1 VTSAPLSSTVFAEF
15 NPGVPMKNFVRG
27 TLAALMVGS
36 AGAAFAADLPV
47 YKAPPPAPPV
57 FTWTGLYG
65 GVNIGYA
72 FGDSSRE
79 TGSLAYL
86 TGFLPAGQTFGSPI
100 APFGSAWSVDQNL
113 HGVAGGGQLGYNY
126 QFNPWLVLGVEADIQ
141 ATDAVSHSNTAIG
154 LIDAFGTHIQSINST
169 KNVDWFGT
177 VRGRIGLTLP
187 SIPNLMVYGT
197 GGFAYGQVINN
208 VGFADNFLT
217 QRISSVGHGYF
228 DNTKAGWAAGG
239 GVEWSPS
246 QFPSWS
252 LKAEYLYVDLGA
264 TNVYSVPLNGGVPG
278 LGGAFGATTPLFAAT
293 HNSPTRFHTIR
304 AGINWHFDPF
314 ASTAVATAG
323 GALPSIKGP
332 PPPAVFVD
340 SYQPFQVRL
349 KIAGVMPL
357 AGHGTVFDS
366 GAGHPLLGSI
376 GRVTGLTG
384 ANGVIAGASTNT
396 SSSVIPMID
405 AAYYLTKNW
414 AIEAICC
421 VTPHHIQGT
430 GTIASDFARAWLF
443 PPSVM
448 AQYHFTNFGAVQPYL
463 GVGVNFTT
471 FWNVRVNNDVWSI
484 PTAPGS
490 TLAGLGIPAVNATFQ
505 YATVTPSWG
514 VVGQAGVDYM
524 LNEHWGVNVDFKYV
538 GMHPTVHS
546 TVIAF
551 APGAPAVGAIFI
563 PVKVSLP
570 INPIVVSAGL
580 TYRFGGSL
588 LSPLF

>member
-1 VTSAPLSSTVFAEF
+1 VTSAPLSSTVIAEF

-72 FGDSSRE
+72 FGDSTRE
-79 TGSLAYL
+79 TGGLGYLSAGGLA
-86 TGFLPAGQTFGSPI
+86 A

-141 ATDAVSHSNTAIG
+141 ATDAVSHSNTAVGIVDG
-154 LIDAFGTHIQSINST
+154 AGPHILTMNST

-177 VRGRIGLTLP
+177 VRGRVGLTLP
-187 SIPNLMVYGT
+187 SMPNLMAYGT

-208 VGFADNFLT
+208 VGFADNFIGT
-217 QRISSVGHGYF
+217 AISAIGHGYY
-228 DNTKAGWAAGG
+228 DNTKVGWTAGG

-246 QFPSWS
+246 AFPSWS
-252 LKAEYLYVDLGA
+252 LKAEYLYVDLGTTTA
-264 TNVYSVPLNGGVPG
+264 NSVPLNALPGFGPGG
-278 LGGAFGATTPLFAAT
+278 PLFAAA
-293 HNSPTRFHTIR
+293 NSSPTRFHTVR
-304 AGINWHFDPF
+304 AGVNWHFDPF
-314 ASTAVATAG
+314 AAIAPSSAG

-332 PPPAVFVD
+332 PPPAAFVD

-376 GRVTGLTG
+376 GVQSGLTTL
-384 ANGVIAGASTNT
+384 NGVIAGASTNT
-396 SSSVIPMID
+396 SKSIIPMLD

-421 VTPHHIQGT
+421 VAPHHIQGT
-430 GTIASDFARAWLF
+430 GTISSDFARAWLF

-448 AQYHFTNFGAVQPYL
+448 VQYHFTNFGAVQPYL

-471 FWNVRVNNDVWSI
+471 FWNTRVNNDTWSI
-484 PTAPGS
+484 PFALGS
-490 TLAGLGIPAVNATFQ
+490 PLAGAGGVLSTFQ
-505 YATVTPSWG
+505 YATVSPSWG
-514 VVGQAGVDYM
+514 PVGQVGVDYM
-524 LNEHWGVNVDFKYV
+524 LNEHWGINVDFKYV
-538 GMHPTVHS
+538 GLHPTVHS

-551 APGAPAVGAIFI
+551 APAAPALGAIFI

>member
-1 VTSAPLSSTVFAEF
+1 
-15 NPGVPMKNFVRG
+15 MKNFVRG

-79 TGSLAYL
+79 TGGLGYL
-86 TGFLPAGQTFGSPI
+86 TPFLPAGVTFGAPI

-154 LIDAFGTHIQSINST
+154 LVDAFGPHIQSINST

-187 SIPNLMVYGT
+187 SIPNVMVYGT

-217 QRISSVGHGYF
+217 QGISSVGHGYF
-228 DNTKAGWAAGG
+228 DNTKVGWAAGG
-239 GVEWSPS
+239 GIEWSPS
-246 QFPSWS
+246 MFPSWS
-252 LKAEYLYVDLGA
+252 LKAEYLYVDLGN
-264 TNVYSVPLNGGVPG
+264 TTVNSIPLNGGFPALAG
-278 LGGAFGATTPLFAAT
+278 FGVTTPIFAAT
-293 HNSPTRFHTIR
+293 HSSPTRFHTVR

-314 ASTAVATAG
+314 AAIAPSSVA

-332 PPPAVFVD
+332 PPAAFVD

-349 KIAGVMPL
+349 KVAGVIPL

-366 GAGHPLLGSI
+366 GAGYPGLGSI
-376 GRVTGLTG
+376 GVLSGLTG
-384 ANGVIAGASTNT
+384 WNGVVANASTNT
-396 SSSVIPMID
+396 STSIIPMID

-448 AQYHFTNFGAVQPYL
+448 AQYHFTNFGAFQPYV

-471 FWNVRVNNDVWSI
+471 FWNVRVNNDTWSI
-484 PTAPGS
+484 PFPAGAP
-490 TLAGLGIPAVNATFQ
+490 LAGLGLGGVFSSFQ

-514 VVGQAGVDYM
+514 AVGQVGFDYM
-524 LNEHWGVNVDFKYV
+524 LNEHWGVNLDFKYV

-546 TVIAF
+546 TVVSF
-551 APGAPAVGAIFI
+551 APQAPGLGFPGSPAIFI